1 MSKLNKVI
9 TAFQQD
15 FTSVEKAQARS
26 NIGAAAGIVGSIY
39 KSDTVTLDSTQA
51 QNGSYTLSMPVPD
64 NLNVDGELIMRL
76 SISKWGDSQQTPSQ
90 DRIPVKMTLTLYV
103 GSASN
108 VEQFGG
114 EFERYA
120 NNVAHY
126 LGVTVS
132 RSWEAG
138 ATTLEVQFNWASG
151 VIPQNTK
158 LEFAAS
164 GFIIG

>member
-9 TAFQQD
+9 TTFQQN
-15 FTSVEKAQARS
+15 FTSVEKTQARS

-51 QNGSYTLSMPVPD
+51 QNGSYTLSIPVPD
-64 NLNVDGELIMRL
+64 NLKVDGEIIMRL
-76 SISKWGDSQQTPSQ
+76 SISKWGDSQQAPSQ
-90 DRIPVKMTLTLYV
+90 DRIPVKITLTLYM
-103 GSASN
+103 GGASN
-108 VEQFGG
+108 VDQFGG

-132 RSWEAG
+132 RSWDAG

>member
-1 MSKLNKVI
+1 MQNTNKILCNMSQSL
-9 TAFQQD
+9 TDA
-15 FTSVEKAQARS
+15 EKAQARS

-51 QNGSYTLSMPVPD
+51 QNGSYTLSIPVPD
-64 NLNVDGELIMRL
+64 NLKVDGEIIMQL
-76 SISKWGDSQQTPSQ
+76 SISKWGDSQQAPSQ
-90 DRIPVKMTLTLYV
+90 DRIPVKMTLTLYM
-103 GSASN
+103 GGASN
-108 VEQFGG
+108 VDQFGG

-132 RSWEAG
+132 RSWDAG